1 MLSMDY
7 GDLRIELGK
16 SPSNLPLVG
25 LNLRPLSTAPG
36 SQIYNH
42 RPHRP
47 KVCAYGVSDT
57 VK

>member
-1 MLSMDY
+1 MAY

-36 SQIYNH
+36 SQVYNH
-42 RPHRP
+42 RPLRP